1 MGACSSDKAAPP
13 ATIGSLDSIAVPG
26 GALGTVP
33 AGLALDTLPTES
45 AAALEISGST
55 FGAVT
60 ANAGQT
66 ITVNNADSVAH
77 SVTAD
82 DGSFTVDVP
91 AGGTADLV
99 VAAAGTY
106 AIHCRIH
113 QNMTGSIVIS

>member
-1 MGACSSDKAAPP
+1 M
-13 ATIGSLDSIAVPG
+13 
-26 GALGTVP
+26 
-33 AGLALDTLPTES
+33 
-45 AAALEISGST
+45 AALKISGYS

-60 ANAGQT
+60 AAAGQT
-66 ITVNNADSVAH
+66 ITVSNADSVLH

-113 QNMTGSIVIS
+113 QSMTGSITIS